1 MLTDWLRFQVAGQL
15 RRGSGTVEVAVLAG
29 SLQVSELV
37 LDGKVIA
44 HEVEVLEGET
54 RSFGAV

>member
-1 MLTDWLRFQVAGQL
+1 M
-15 RRGSGTVEVAVLAG
+15 LAG